1 MLLKQ
6 KKIPKY
12 IVDNIEISS
21 DSGRESSD
29 EEKSDEKNSN
39 EESCDQEN

>member
-21 DSGRESSD
+21 DSGGEN
-29 EEKSDEKNSN
+29 SDEKNSN